1 MIIAPVSGLPVA
13 PPAPPPAAP
22 QTAAPIAGPGVRL
35 DIAVVATEIAGRIA
49 ATPVR
54 LLPFPHLVID
64 DLLPDLVRRTLDDY
78 WPDRGRMSQTNCAI
92 RGEMRVSRI
101 AEAAQGRE
109 QVFWRALRGLT
120 TMVGRAVRARLEP
133 HLADKFRPLLGP
145 DWQSATGTLVYDD
158 RDAMLAHYTGR
169 IDLPPHIDHAR
180 VVINSFVYLSDG
192 AQPTEPPLRGT
203 MLYRSLGFAWPTNR
217 QIPAQLR
224 EWFLREAG
232 EVEWRDNRLLAYVN
246 GPSSFHGVP
255 PHDIGDRRRRLL
267 MFGSLLDTDTTA
279 RIYDET
285 LR

>member
-1 MIIAPVSGLPVA
+1 MTIALASDLPIAPPVA
-13 PPAPPPAAP
+13 PPISHQVAPA
-22 QTAAPIAGPGVRL
+22 TAAQGIRL
-35 DIAVVATEIAGRIA
+35 DITVVAAEIASRIA
-49 ATPVR
+49 AEPVR

-64 DLLPDLVRRTLDDY
+64 DLLPGSIRQALDGY
-78 WPDRGRMSQTNCAI
+78 WPDRQRMAETNCAV
-92 RGEMRVSRI
+92 RGELRVSRI

-109 QVFWRALRGLT
+109 QMFWRALRGLT

-133 HLADKFRPLLGP
+133 HLAEKFRPLLGS
-145 DWQSATGTLVYDD
+145 DWQAATGALGYDD
-158 RDAMLAHYTGR
+158 NDAMLAHYTGQV
-169 IDLPPHIDHAR
+169 DLPPHIDHAR

-192 AQPTEPPLRGT
+192 DRPAAPPLRGT

-217 QIPAQLR
+217 QIPKQLR
-224 EWFLREAG
+224 DMFLREAG

-255 PHDIGDRRRRLL
+255 PHDIGDQRRRLL
-267 MFGSLLDTDTTA
+267 MFGSLLDKDTTA